1 MNTTTS
7 AVMTG
12 AMVYA
17 GRWAQGKEI
26 DIKVAIGTA
35 GVALILSLIAQG
47 NEKLAQQFGLLI
59 LLGAAFA
66 YLPTIVQKLE
76 LNK

>member
-12 AMVYA
+12 AIVYA
-17 GRWAQGKEI
+17 GRWSQGKPL
-26 DIKVAIGTA
+26 DIRVGIGTA
-35 GVALILSLIAQG
+35 GIALGLSLLAQG
-47 NEKLAQQFGLLI
+47 NQKLAQQFGLLI
-59 LLGAAFA
+59 LFGAALV
-66 YLPTIVQKLE
+66 YIVPIVKGLG